1 MENGK
6 IGLNEIYAISEIFN
20 KAVEDGV
27 LKKSMLKEI
36 TINLD
41 VEPSILYGID
51 KELYYISH
59 DETYDGFVHNEEVD
73 IDLYHVKF
81 KIRSIKTK
89 ENENN

>member
-1 MENGK
+1 MENER

-20 KAVEDGV
+20 KAIEDGV
-27 LKKSMLKEI
+27 LKKSMLKNI
-36 TINLD
+36 TVDLE

-81 KIRSIKTK
+81 KIRSIEPKK
-89 ENENN
+89 DEVN